1 MGVSRIHKRGKGR
14 MSAAY
19 TKGVKGEC
27 QQNTQK
33 GSRESVS
40 RIHKRGKG
48 RVSAEY
54 TKEVKG
60 GCQQNT
66 QKG

>member
-1 MGVSRIHKRGKGR
+1 
-14 MSAAY
+14 MSAEY
-19 TKGVKGEC
+19 TKGIRGD
-27 QQNTQK
+27 
-33 GSRESVS
+33 VS

-54 TKEVKG
+54 TKGVKG